1 MLHDLKSILWSTTKT
16 LLWISDKDLLQEI
29 LALWSDVLWQF
40 DVTFPDVIKELFLV
54 VIVQAERRLTCQHL
68 KDNTANGP
76 PIDSSSMS
84 LSVHDLWSEVLWC
97 TAKCCRIL
105 VRLDVFL
112 REAEICKL
120 RVSISVNQYILWLKT
135 KIKFN
140 N

>member
-1 MLHDLKSILWSTTKT
+1 MR
-16 LLWISDKDLLQEI
+16 
-29 LALWSDVLWQF
+29 SDVLRQF
-40 DVTFPDVIKELFLV
+40 DVAFSDVIKELFLV
-54 VIVQAERRLTCQHL
+54 VIVQVERRLTCQHL
-68 KDNTANGP
+68 IDNAAYGP

-97 TAKCCRIL
+97 TAKCRRIL

-135 KIKFN
+135 
-140 N
+140 